1 MLNPTDWRITM
12 AGDAAVTIEYPPRI
26 DPLIS
31 QRVVALAARIRAA
44 RHVGVRDV
52 VPSYHAVTV
61 YFEPTHTDLAS
72 LWTALEEEAEL
83 PGAME
88 TPSREVIVPVVYGGV
103 DGPDLGEVASFSGC
117 TTEEVVRL
125 HTSVLYRVYMV
136 GFLPDYPYLGDL
148 APEIALSRKVTPSL
162 RIPARSIAIAERM
175 TAVYPLESPGGW
187 HVIGRTPMKLF
198 DETATRPALLAPGD
212 RVRFTPI
219 ARSEYDHL
227 LQIDDGIN
235 SAQPQSNPAT

>member
-1 MLNPTDWRITM
+1 MVVEFGEEIDLDTSRK
-12 AGDAAVTIEYPPRI
+12 VTA
-26 DPLIS
+26 LHA
-31 QRVVALAARIRAA
+31 RVTALKLSGI
-44 RHVGVRDV
+44 
-52 VPSYHAVTV
+52 
-61 YFEPTHTDLAS
+61 TDLVPTFRS
-72 LWTALEEEAEL
+72 LAIHYDPETVNFTELENKL
-83 PGAME
+83 R
-88 TPSREVIVPVVYGGV
+88 SFL
-103 DGPDLGEVASFSGC
+103 PDLSVDKFSGRDWSIPAC
-117 TTEEVVRL
+117 YDLDLSPDLEAVADTCSLSTEQVIFL
-125 HTSVLYRVYMV
+125 HSSGTYHVYMV
-136 GFLPDYPYLGDL
+136 GFLPGYPYLGDL

-198 DETATRPALLAPGD
+198 DETATHPALLAPGD

>member
-1 MLNPTDWRITM
+1 MVVEFGEEIDLDTSRK
-12 AGDAAVTIEYPPRI
+12 VTA
-26 DPLIS
+26 LHA
-31 QRVVALAARIRAA
+31 RVTALKLSGI
-44 RHVGVRDV
+44 
-52 VPSYHAVTV
+52 
-61 YFEPTHTDLAS
+61 TDLVPTFRS
-72 LWTALEEEAEL
+72 LAIHYDPETVNFTELENKL
-83 PGAME
+83 R
-88 TPSREVIVPVVYGGV
+88 SIL
-103 DGPDLGEVASFSGC
+103 PDLSVDKFSGHDWSIPAC
-117 TTEEVVRL
+117 YDLDLSPDLEAVADTCSLSTEQVICL
-125 HTSVLYRVYMV
+125 HSSGTYHVYMV
-136 GFLPDYPYLGDL
+136 GFLPGYPYLGDL